1 MSAHAERR
9 ASRSRRRWLLTLGSV
24 LLIAVFLFPIY
35 WMMATAVKAP
45 DQIVVYPP
53 KLVPT
58 HFDFSVWT
66 DRIFKE
72 SIFVRYLLNSVI
84 VGVGTAVLSVVL
96 AAPAAYGLA
105 HLRIRGKGAL
115 LLLNLSALMFP
126 AIMIATPL
134 FVIFNRLGLAN
145 SYLGLIL
152 ANSTLAVPFSIV
164 LLRPFFLS
172 IPYELTEAARIDGC
186 TRFGAFARI
195 VVPLAR
201 PGLFTAGVFAF
212 LLGWGDLVFA
222 LTLVQS
228 DEMRPVTAGLWAFF
242 GLNVTNWNG
251 VMALSTLAMLP
262 PLVVVLFAQRHI
274 VAGLTA
280 GGVKE

>member
-1 MSAHAERR
+1 VSARIDRR
-9 ASRSRRRWLLTLGSV
+9 QLLMTAISLVVVG
-24 LLIAVFLFPIY
+24 VFLFPIY
-35 WMMATAVKAP
+35 WMITTSIKAP
-45 DQIVVYPP
+45 DQITAYPP
-53 KLVPT
+53 VLIPT
-58 HFDFSVWT
+58 KFDFSVWV
-66 DRIFKE
+66 DRIFSE

-84 VGVGTAVLSVVL
+84 ISLGTALLSVTL

-105 HLRIRGKGAL
+105 HLKLRGKSAL
-115 LLLNLSALMFP
+115 LLLNLAALMFP

-134 FVIFNRLGLAN
+134 FVIFSRLGIN
-145 SYLGLIL
+145 NTYYGLII
-152 ANSTLAVPFSIV
+152 ANSTLAMPFSTI

-172 IPYELTEAARIDGC
+172 IPQELTEAARIDGC
-186 TRFGAFARI
+186 SRFSAFVRI

-201 PGLFTAGVFAF
+201 PGLFTAGVFSF

-222 LTLVQS
+222 LTLIQG
-228 DEMRPVTAGLWAFF
+228 EELRPVTAGLWSFF
-242 GLNVTNWNG
+242 GLNVTDWNG